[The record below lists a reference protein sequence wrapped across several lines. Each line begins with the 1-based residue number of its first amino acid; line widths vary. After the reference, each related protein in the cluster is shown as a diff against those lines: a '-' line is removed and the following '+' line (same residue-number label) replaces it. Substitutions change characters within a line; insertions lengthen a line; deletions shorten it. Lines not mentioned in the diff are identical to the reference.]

1 MTALID
7 TGFLYATIDKADKH
21 HRRVVNFLS
30 DFRDDLILPITV
42 LVELTYLLQARLGHA
57 VMRSFIGELEQSPIR
72 FEPIKKS
79 DLPRIHQLLNQYA
92 DMELDF
98 TDASVVAIAERLNIL
113 KILTVD
119 QRDFRVIR
127 PLHCDY
133 FEILP

>member
-42 LVELTYLLQARLGHA
+42 LVELTYLLQARLGHV
-57 VMRSFIGELEQSPIR
+57 VMRSFIGELEQGPIR

-98 TDASVVAIAERLNIL
+98 TDASVVAMAEKLNIQ

>member
-7 TGFLYATIDKADKH
+7 TGFMYATIDKADKH

-42 LVELTYLLQARLGHA
+42 LVELTYLLQARLGHV

-98 TDASVVAIAERLNIL
+98 TDASVAAMAEKLNIQ